1 MKVDLIQVIKNK
13 VETFHVCINEKEIFT
28 SSNYDAAHQRY
39 EEEIDRLPKIITL
52 KSTIIK

>member
-39 EEEIDRLPKIITL
+39 EEEIDRLPKVITL